1 MLFTDSSVATG
12 GDDLLLDRDHRPDGR
27 VGRCSTQA
35 NDCGTEC
42 SGHGGLIECVRSVH
56 CEITHEICSGGT

>member
-1 MLFTDSSVATG
+1 MLFTDSSVPTG
-12 GDDLLLDRDHRPDGR
+12 GDDLILDRDHRPDGG

-35 NDCGTEC
+35 NDRSTEC
-42 SGHGGLIECVRSVH
+42 SGHGGLIKHARSIQ